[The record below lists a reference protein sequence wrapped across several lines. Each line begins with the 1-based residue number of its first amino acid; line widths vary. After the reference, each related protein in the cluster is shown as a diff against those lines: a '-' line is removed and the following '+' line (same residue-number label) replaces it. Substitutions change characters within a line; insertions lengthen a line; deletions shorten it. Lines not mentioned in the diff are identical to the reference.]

1 MTNEKRRR
9 VRRDKTTYL
18 QLGRELD
25 GEALEEALDGRDPD
39 DVTLHELAAHA
50 LNRLEIEAKVTK
62 RLDKFENVLRHWD
75 NRDAN
80 DVRRWRKWEI
90 GRSKTPLE
98 FCKAEDGEV
107 RPTPFGVMFWKQM
120 LKGDFIEIIFNCPF
134 EIHELVTDE
143 ELCLILK
150 ELKIDH
156 KEILYYR
163 AIWQYNDTK
172 IAKIRG
178 QSRRNISKV
187 AHTIMKRIRKQYY
200 DDLITRDGRKKEM
213 TGKDRRFMN
222 LYPGD
227 KGLRNGAQYSD
238 YAIATYVPP
247 RYDKR
252 KRKR

>member
-9 VRRDKTTYL
+9 VHRDKTTYL
-18 QLGRELD
+18 QLGRTLND
-25 GEALEEALDGRDPD
+25 EALEEVLDGRDPD

-62 RLDKFENVLRHWD
+62 HPDKFETVLYYWD
-75 NRDAN
+75 RRDEN
-80 DVRRWRKWEI
+80 NERRWHDNEI

-107 RPTPFGVMFWKQM
+107 CPTPFGVMFWKQM

-172 IAKIRG
+172 IAKIRE

-187 AHTIMKRIRKQYY
+187 AHTITKRIRKQYY
-200 DDLITRDGRKKEM
+200 ADLITRDGRKKEM

-222 LYPGD
+222 LYPDD

-247 RYDKR
+247 RYDKK
-252 KRKR
+252 KRKQ